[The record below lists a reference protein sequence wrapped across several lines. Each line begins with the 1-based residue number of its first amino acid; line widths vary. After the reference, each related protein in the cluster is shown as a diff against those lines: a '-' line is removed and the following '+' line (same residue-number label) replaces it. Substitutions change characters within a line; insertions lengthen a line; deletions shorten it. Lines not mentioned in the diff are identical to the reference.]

1 MVPSRIVPAT
11 PYVDL
16 DRAAWYRLSESTPLP
31 LTDADVAR
39 LRGLGDPIDLNEVD
53 TVYRP
58 LSRLLNLYVA
68 ANTAEG
74 VWVYAPDGTLLG
86 FVGVPEPP
94 ANLAWGGPD
103 HSTLFITA
111 TTSVY
116 RLPMR
121 VPGQPL
127 PNDESL

>member
-1 MVPSRIVPAT
+1 MKLDSR
-11 PYVDL
+11 
-16 DRAAWYRLSESTPLP
+16 
-31 LTDADVAR
+31 
-39 LRGLGDPIDLNEVD
+39 G
-53 TVYRP
+53 
-58 LSRLLNLYVA
+58 NLYVA
-68 ANTAEG
+68 ANTVEG

-103 HSTLFITA
+103 NSTLFITA

-116 RLPMR
+116 RLPME

-127 PNDESL
+127 PIDESV